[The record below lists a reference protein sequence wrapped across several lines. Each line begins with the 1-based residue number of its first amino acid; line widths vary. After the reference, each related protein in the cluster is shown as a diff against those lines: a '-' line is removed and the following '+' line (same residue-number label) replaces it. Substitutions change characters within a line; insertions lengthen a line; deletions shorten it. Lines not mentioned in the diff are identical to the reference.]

1 MAEVTKTHLRGFL
14 IPDRLV
20 VAHDSSAVVGTDVT
34 QAGPRAGR
42 PVLES
47 SADSAMVLE
56 ATGTQDAGSK
66 LEVQTQRGGYAEPGG
81 AGFVWR
87 HDTSPAETYRGWDT
101 PILATGWEAVAWT
114 STLLG
119 DKRYPHAVVTEAG
132 AIVVVYTDVD
142 LTVAGG
148 ESYVY
153 ARIRSATTGTWGSEI
168 TVATNPGQGYAY
180 PSIVRLPSGRLQVFF
195 VVYDSGASLAQVSM
209 SYSDDDGAT
218 WTTGSRYCL
227 PAAISTATYTLQ
239 RLRAAHANGQ
249 HVLVMGLRTST
260 DAQITQ
266 WASDDN
272 GSRFEL
278 VEDFT
283 ADNPT
288 APGLVAAGGY
298 FVLAYTLANQIAS
311 GGGAPGFVARIGSA
325 FSKFSASADV
335 GLTTLIGG
343 GTGGGSA
350 GSTYLTNTDN
360 ALSVDDD
367 DVLYLWARAF
377 RTGVGGR
384 AGVVLRSEDY
394 GATWEAL
401 GSGDTGTGAGV
412 WYNQNDASTYPTEF
426 SVVHHRGR
434 AVMLHNWAANP
445 GDEDWSVGA
454 LYLGG
459 YSTVTLP
466 GVDLLI
472 SASSQVSWL
481 RTYLPLDL
489 PGDVGWTKATT
500 GTPSEALSAGALAI
514 SGGLT
519 EAITYQWDTSAGPT
533 VAEGLICRFRVDV
546 SNGTIDWRI
555 HNDDG
560 SEDYTIELRIGTTS
574 ITLHDVNDA
583 LTQIASA
590 TGLGGSYDLL
600 VGMADDRAVVW
611 YREVGS
617 DVTEDRVWVL
627 LHEATGLTD
636 NGGPVGYP
644 RWKFGKAR
652 TGFAAAANVYEHHI
666 VYDQYTGSGL
676 AADLTRPD
684 DLRPRTYSSTSP
696 VYVADGVSLR
706 AVDGPTIAGD
716 TWGIDTEYE
725 YPIDAILPSHSPSPR
740 TVWRSTSTPGD
751 MEIVFSRDAL
761 GSATGGYSTGIYL
774 DNCNFPTASTYVKI
788 AGTWYPSTSIDL
800 TQTVDFIRV
809 GGAVKPGTTTSGV
822 SGYYLAED
830 QLAGSHFY
838 FPTSGDVRR
847 ISGNSAGYWSNG
859 TVDEQR
865 AILFLEGCD
874 GGEDASGT
882 AGQIWFSRALIV
894 IAPASEINI
903 FQALRFEIDDGN
915 TAVDPPSGYYQIGT
929 FATGHIVALDDY
941 DWGYSHEREAFVDVS
956 EYGDGT
962 IRTRRR
968 GPTRR
973 KYRISYGE
981 GVDVTAAR
989 GSGNAPDYF
998 RASTASGAPPVAS
1011 ANVAPLLLDG
1021 LLDAL
1026 DGANSP
1032 VVFCPSIPVASGVGD
1047 QVTTLLW
1054 DRAGGALYGRITS
1067 SSVRLESV
1075 VGDDLEDELYRVATI
1090 EITEIT

>member
-1 MAEVTKTHLRGFL
+1 MAEVSKTHLRGFI
-14 IPDRLV
+14 IPDRLITG
-20 VAHDSSAVVGTDVT
+20 HDSSSVVGTDVT

-47 SADSAMVLE
+47 SAVSALVLE
-56 ATGTQDAGSK
+56 ATGTQDAGSQ
-66 LEVQTQRGGYAEPGG
+66 LEVRTQRGGYPEPGG
-81 AGFVWR
+81 AGYVWR
-87 HDTSPAETYRGWDT
+87 HEASPAEDYRGWDS

-114 STLLG
+114 TALLG
-119 DKRYPHAVVTEAG
+119 DKRYPTAVTTEAG

-142 LTVAGG
+142 TTVAGG
-148 ESYVY
+148 VSYVY
-153 ARIRSATTGTWGSEI
+153 ARIRSATAGTWGSEI
-168 TVATNPGQGYAY
+168 TVASNAGSSYAF
-180 PSIVRLPSGRLQVFF
+180 PSVVRLPSGRIQVFYF
-195 VVYDSGASLAQVSM
+195 VYDSGAALAQVSM
-209 SYSDDDGAT
+209 SYSDDEGAT
-218 WTTGSRYCL
+218 WSMGSRYCL
-227 PAAISTATYTLQ
+227 PAAIDTSTYTIQ
-239 RLRAAHANGQ
+239 RLRVAYANGQ
-249 HVLVMGLRTST
+249 YVLVMGLRTST

-266 WASDDN
+266 YASDDN
-272 GSRFEL
+272 GSRFEKI
-278 VEDFT
+278 EDFT
-283 ADNPT
+283 TNNPT
-288 APGLVAAGGY
+288 APGLVAAGDF
-298 FVLAYTLANQIAS
+298 FVMAYTLANSIAS
-311 GGGAPGFVARIGSA
+311 GGAAPGFVTRIASA
-325 FSKFSASADV
+325 FAKFSASEDY
-335 GLTTLIGG
+335 GLTTLLGG
-343 GTGGGSA
+343 GTGSGSA

-367 DVLYLWARAF
+367 GVVYLWTRAH

-394 GATWEAL
+394 GASWEAL
-401 GSGDTGTGAGV
+401 GSGDTGTGTGV
-412 WYNQNDASTYPTEF
+412 WYNQDDASTYPTEF

-466 GVDLLI
+466 DLDLLV

-489 PGDVGWTKATT
+489 PQDVGWTRAAT

-514 SGGLT
+514 GGASADLLTYEYDAPSG
-519 EAITYQWDTSAGPT
+519 AT
-533 VAEGLICRFRVDV
+533 VAEGVICRFRIDV
-546 SNGTIDWRI
+546 SVGTVDWRI
-555 HNDDG
+555 INDDG
-560 SEDYTIELRIGTTS
+560 TEGYAIELRIGTTS
-574 ITLHDVNDA
+574 ITLHDVNNSLA
-583 LTQIASA
+583 QIASA

-600 VGMADDRAVVW
+600 VGMADSEAVVW

-617 DVTEDRVWVL
+617 DVTDDREWVL
-627 LHEATGLTD
+627 LHQATGLTD
-636 NGGPVGYP
+636 NSGAVGFP

-652 TGFAAAANVYEHHI
+652 TGIFATANVYEHHI
-666 VYDQYTGSGL
+666 CYDEYTGATL
-676 AADLTRPD
+676 KADLTRPD
-684 DLRPRTYSSTSP
+684 DLRPRTYSSTAP

-706 AVDGPTIAGD
+706 ALDGPTVAGD

-725 YPIDAILPSHSPSPR
+725 YPIDAVLPSHSPSPR
-740 TVWRSTSTPGD
+740 TVWRSTNTPGD
-751 MEIVFSRDAL
+751 MEIVFSRDSL
-761 GSATGGYSTGIYL
+761 GSLMGGYAVGLYL
-774 DNCNFPTASTYVKI
+774 DGCNFPSATLSVYVGAWVTAASV
-788 AGTWYPSTSIDL
+788 DL
-800 TQTVDFIRV
+800 TQTVDFTRV
-809 GGAVKPGTTTSGV
+809 GGTVKPGTTTSGV
-822 SGYYLAED
+822 SGYYLAQD
-830 QLAGSHFY
+830 QLAGCHFY

-865 AILFLEGCD
+865 AILYLEDCD

-882 AGQIWFSRALIV
+882 AGQIWFSRALV
-894 IAPASEINI
+894 VVALASENAL
-903 FQALRFEIDDGN
+903 FQKLRFEIDDGN
-915 TAVDPPSGYYQIGT
+915 TAVDPPAGYYQIGSLVS
-929 FATGHIVALDDY
+929 GHFVALDDY
-941 DWGYSHEREAFVDVS
+941 DWGYSHEREALVEVA
-956 EYGDGT
+956 EYDDGT

-968 GPTRR
+968 GPSRR
-973 KYRISYGE
+973 RYRISYGE

-989 GSGNAPDYF
+989 GSGNDPDYF

-1026 DGANSP
+1026 DGADSP
-1032 VVFCPSIPVASGVGD
+1032 VVFCPAVPVASGSGD

-1054 DRAGGALYGRITS
+1054 DRAGGSLYGRITS